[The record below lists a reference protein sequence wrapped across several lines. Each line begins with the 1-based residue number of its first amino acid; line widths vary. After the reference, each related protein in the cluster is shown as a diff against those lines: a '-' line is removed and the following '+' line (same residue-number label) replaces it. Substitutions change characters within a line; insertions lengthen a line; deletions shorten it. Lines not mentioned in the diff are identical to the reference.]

1 MIHLVVRVRCRGIAE
16 ESSIRQAAK
25 DCKKLEGYRSHD
37 KNLRD

>member
-37 KNLRD
+37 KNPRD